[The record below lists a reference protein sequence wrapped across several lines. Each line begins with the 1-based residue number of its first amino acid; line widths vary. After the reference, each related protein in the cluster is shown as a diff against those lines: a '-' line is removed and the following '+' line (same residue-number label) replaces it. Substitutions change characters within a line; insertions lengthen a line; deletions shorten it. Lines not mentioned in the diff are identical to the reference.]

1 MSPSIGHPGCHMGE
15 IHMTVFAAT
24 ASPARAI
31 PFLLIA
37 LVFGF
42 AAYRASEAFTKKRG
56 TTPWRLPSWAWGLI
70 GFLSLVLCVVLF
82 VIASRTTKVG
92 PEPHRSVA
100 PPEAGWYPDPKME
113 HHFRYWDGVE
123 WTQRVED
130 AGVERNESVSP

>member
-1 MSPSIGHPGCHMGE
+1 MEGIRMN
-15 IHMTVFAAT
+15 VLAAT

-42 AAYRASEAFTKKRG
+42 AAYRSSEAFNKKRG
-56 TTPWRLPSWAWGLI
+56 TTPWRLPSWAWAMI
-70 GFLSLVLCVVLF
+70 GFLSLLLCAVLF
-82 VIASRTTKVG
+82 LIASRTTKVG

-113 HHFRYWDGVE
+113 HQFRYWDGAE
-123 WTQRVED
+123 WTSRVED